1 MTHREYLLDE
11 AKAIVMKSRAQ
22 QYAPPDRDFS
32 NIAIIW
38 SVLFETDITA
48 EQVAQAMIVLKLCR
62 LKHTPEHE
70 DSWIDIAGYA
80 ACGFE
85 VIKLKEEF

>member
-1 MTHREYLLDE
+1 MTYREHLLDE
-11 AKAIVMKSRAQ
+11 AKAIVMKSRSQ
-22 QYAPPDRDFS
+22 QYAPPDRHFS
-32 NIAIIW
+32 NIAAIW

-48 EQVAQAMIVLKLCR
+48 EQVAQAMIALKLCR

-85 VIKLKEEF
+85 VVKLKEEF